1 VVNRRQLIQHETNGH
16 QFVTVYRVTVT
27 TLPLLIRGDE
37 RLFSRLFTGL
47 VLVVALC
54 LVAFA
59 PNAHAQEENGGLLI
73 EIRAAETARPLP
85 DVDVLITDR
94 DGNML
99 ERVTGADGDIVIDDI
114 APGLY
119 DVTAALDGRV
129 TAEEPS
135 VRVTRRKTTPL
146 TIELLLLEGQ
156 LEEIVV
162 VARGRVA
169 DPFGPVSN
177 SFFNREEL
185 RSAVGAGSD
194 VMRALDGLPGLIS
207 TGDFANFSV
216 RGRGPRDNLIFVDG
230 LPFDRVVHF
239 DQTLGEEEDIGG
251 GGRFSIF
258 APNSIAGAEFSPG
271 GWSAAYG
278 GRSGSLLQ
286 LEVAG
291 GNPSPS
297 ASLRVDIAGVEIG
310 YEGPSGIHD
319 GTTAFFSAR
328 SFDFGRV
335 FELIDEEDIGQPELT
350 DIVLKTVTELDSR
363 NTIEFLGIYAP
374 EEYTRDIEN
383 VLASPDFE
391 DTSLIDT
398 EQDLALVGL
407 SWKRLVGSSGE
418 WTNRVYFRENDKTS
432 SEGEAFPDL
441 VPDSTPAADIPARS
455 RLLTVGE
462 AETEIGWRSDYTM
475 QNRFG
480 EAHAGVRIWQTDA
493 DYFVTLREEWDR
505 FVYRTTDP
513 RPTGQQYITLQPED
527 LNSVYDQRETS
538 YAAYGE
544 QIFEFDSWDL
554 RAGLRYDRDGFSSE
568 SLVSP
573 RLAANWRP
581 SPERRL
587 SATAGVFYQSP
598 RFLVRSASPDNFAIE
613 NERIVHVSVGYEQQ
627 IGDDWTLL
635 VEPYYQ
641 RLDNLIL
648 AEGRTSGRAN
658 NAGEGYNL
666 GVDVLLSRRFRNGW
680 FANVVYAYND
690 ARIDARDGLGEYDA
704 DFNRPHFVSVGGSW
718 EINDR
723 WKLGARWKW
732 ASGRPT
738 DDFIIHDDVLGP
750 DQPLRYSKELTRT
763 NAERLENYHSLNF
776 RVDYRQPLGWID
788 LIAFIDVI
796 NVYGGPGANSL
807 NFDPRNGV
815 NVAEENEAFPIF
827 GLIFERAW

>member
-1 VVNRRQLIQHETNGH
+1 MPSTNKL
-16 QFVTVYRVTVT
+16 T
-27 TLPLLIRGDE
+27 
-37 RLFSRLFTGL
+37 
-47 VLVVALC
+47 LVVALW
-54 LVAFA
+54 LATSVPVAL
-59 PNAHAQEENGGLLI
+59 AQDEFGGLLI
-73 EIRAAETARPLP
+73 EVRAAESARPLSG
-85 DVDVLITDR
+85 VDISIVGRGGKQLT
-94 DGNML
+94 G
-99 ERVTGADGDIVIDDI
+99 VTGPDGDLGIEDI
-114 APGLY
+114 EPGLY
-119 DVTAALDGRV
+119 AVTATLDGRITV
-129 TAEEPS
+129 EEPS
-135 VRVTRRKTTPL
+135 VRVSRRKTTPL
-146 TIELLLLEGQ
+146 AIELLLVEGP

-177 SFFNREEL
+177 SYFNREEL

-230 LPFDRVVHF
+230 LPFGRVVHF

-291 GNPSPS
+291 GNPTPS
-297 ASLRVDIAGVEIG
+297 ASLRVDIAGIEAG

-335 FELIDEEDIGQPELT
+335 FDFIDEDDIGQPELT
-350 DIVLKTVTELDSR
+350 DIVLKTVTELNSR
-363 NTIEFLGIYAP
+363 DTIEFLGIYAP
-374 EEYTRDIEN
+374 EKYSRDIDN

-391 DTSLIDT
+391 DTSLIET
-398 EQDLALVGL
+398 EQDLALIGL
-407 SWKRLVGSSGE
+407 SWIRLVGSSGE
-418 WTNRVYFRENDKTS
+418 WTNRLYFKESDKTS
-432 SEGEAFPDL
+432 SEGEAYPDL
-441 VPDSTPAADIPARS
+441 VPGGTPAADIPVRS
-455 RLLTVGE
+455 QLLTVGE
-462 AETEIGWRSDYTM
+462 SETEIGWRSDYTV
-475 QNRFG
+475 QNRLG
-480 EAHAGVRIWQTDA
+480 ELHAGIRIWQTDA
-493 DYFVTLREEWDR
+493 DYFVALREEWDR
-505 FVYRTTDP
+505 FVYRTSDP
-513 RPTGQQYITLQPED
+513 RPPGQQYITLMPDD
-527 LNSVYDQRETS
+527 LNSVYEDRGTS

-544 QIFEFDSWDL
+544 QIFEFDGWDV

-568 SLVSP
+568 SLLSP
-573 RLAANWRP
+573 RVAANWRF
-581 SPERRL
+581 SPGRRL

-598 RFLVRSASPDNFAIE
+598 RFLVRSASPENFGIE
-613 NERIVHVSVGYEQQ
+613 NERITHVSVGYEQQ
-627 IGDDWTLL
+627 FGEDWTLL

-641 RLDNLIL
+641 QLDKLIT
-648 AEGRTSGRAN
+648 AEGRTSGRVS
-658 NAGEGYNL
+658 NAGEGRNL
-666 GVDVLLSRRFRNGW
+666 GVDVVLSRRFRNGW

-690 ARIDARDGLGEYDA
+690 ATIDANDGLGDYDA
-704 DFNRPHFVSVGGSW
+704 DFNRPHFFSVGGSW
-718 EINDR
+718 EISDR

-732 ASGRPT
+732 ARGRPT
-738 DDFIIHDDVLGP
+738 DDFVIHEDVLGP
-750 DQPLRYSKELTRT
+750 GEPLRYSKELTRT
-763 NAERLENYHSLNF
+763 NALRLEDYHSLNI
-776 RVDYRQPLGWID
+776 RVDYRQPLGWVD

-807 NFDPRNGV
+807 EFDPRNGV
-815 NVAEENEAFPIF
+815 NVVEENEAFPIF